1 MAAIFFFLELPSDL
15 SFSQEKKEQQ
25 KREELEMAS
34 KLSEKELEAI
44 REEVKRKE
52 EALEEERIREK
63 NMKMSMREED
73 VPVPMGKSPHEAGSW
88 RMRRGGVRLRQSASE
103 CSSTDGY
110 ESGGNNNNRLP
121 ETSFCQEE
129 VRVNVR
135 GEQVRFVKLDLLGRN
150 VLGGSVYLGNLDNKV
165 LAVAEWPFKIWR
177 GGGGGKQSKKGTE
190 TGSEDVH
197 EAGELMKQFGS
208 IEQEL
213 RSIHKLDRHPN
224 VVRYQGITYQQKH
237 GRINL
242 YVLEEYVRGSNLSFH
257 LSENIAV
264 EMDLLRHYAAG
275 VLEALEFMHARN
287 FVHRDLRDTS
297 VFVESSG
304 NVRVAD
310 FSIDR
315 RVRELWTRSTSPAL
329 EDRFPVAIGRGGKKA
344 DVYRLGLLA
353 LSLALGEIVQEPVS
367 IPSKMFPPEFQDF
380 LRRCLDKDERERWSS
395 KELLEHKGGRRIRSG
410 VNVVIRKCFSDWV
423 KMAHVSAWKHS

>member
-1 MAAIFFFLELPSDL
+1 
-15 SFSQEKKEQQ
+15 
-25 KREELEMAS
+25 MAS
-34 KLSEKELEAI
+34 KVSEKELEAI

-63 NMKMSMREED
+63 NMKMSLRGDEEGATTTAL
-73 VPVPMGKSPHEAGSW
+73 GKSPQDGVGGW
-88 RMRRGGVRLRQSASE
+88 RRRGGARLRQSASE

-110 ESGGNNNNRLP
+110 ESGGNTNNGAGGRP
-121 ETSFCQEE
+121 PVEATFCQEE
-129 VRVNVR
+129 VRLNVR
-135 GEQVRFVKLDLLGRN
+135 GEQVRFDKLALLGRN
-150 VLGGSVYLGNLDNKV
+150 ALGGSVFLGNLDGRV
-165 LAVAEWPFKIWR
+165 WAVAEWPFKIGR
-177 GGGGGKQSKKGTE
+177 GGGKQSRKCPEG
-190 TGSEDVH
+190 GSGDVH
-197 EAGELMKQFGS
+197 EAGELLRQFGS

-275 VLEALEFMHARN
+275 VLAALEFMHARN

-304 NVRVAD
+304 NVRVSD

-315 RVRELWTRSTSPAL
+315 RVRELWTRSPSLAPD
-329 EDRFPVAIGRGGKKA
+329 DRFPVAIGRGGKKA

-353 LSLALGEIVQEPVS
+353 LSLALGDIVQEPVT
-367 IPSKMFPPEFQDF
+367 IPSKMFPPEFRDF

-395 KELLEHKGGRRIRSG
+395 KELLEHKVKKSIKISG
-410 VNVVIRKCFSDWV
+410 SQPLNFF
-423 KMAHVSAWKHS
+423 